1 MKNSFALF
9 EFLIALVLSSTLFIL
24 TSYVYKSVV
33 TFNKNNQELAIKEL
47 SLNSLRAFLE
57 KNRESLFELEF
68 KNSNLYFKNE
78 LLFLNLDSFSIKK
91 ESGFFIINLKT
102 PDNENIVWYIKELW
116 KNHIFCFQL

>member
-9 EFLIALVLSSTLFIL
+9 EFLIALVLSSTLLIL

-91 ESGFFIINLKT
+91 ESGLFIINLKT
-102 PDNENIVWYIKELW
+102 HDNKNIVWYIKELW

>member
-9 EFLIALVLSSTLFIL
+9 EFLIALVLSSTLLIL

-78 LLFLNLDSFSIKK
+78 PLFLNLDSFYIKK

-102 PDNENIVWYIKELW
+102 PDNKNIVWYIKEL
-116 KNHIFCFQL
+116 

>member
-102 PDNENIVWYIKELW
+102 PDNENIIWYIKELW

>member
-9 EFLIALVLSSTLFIL
+9 EFLIALILSSTLLIL
-24 TSYVYKSVV
+24 SSYVYKSVV

-102 PDNENIVWYIKELW
+102 PDNKNIVWYIKEL
-116 KNHIFCFQL
+116 

>member
-9 EFLIALVLSSTLFIL
+9 EFLIALVLSSTLLIL

-57 KNRESLFELEF
+57 KNRESL
-68 KNSNLYFKNE
+68 
-78 LLFLNLDSFSIKK
+78 
-91 ESGFFIINLKT
+91 
-102 PDNENIVWYIKELW
+102 
-116 KNHIFCFQL
+116 

>member
-9 EFLIALVLSSTLFIL
+9 EFLIALILSSTLLIL
-24 TSYVYKSVV
+24 SSYVYKSVV

-78 LLFLNLDSFSIKK
+78 PLFLNLDSFSIKK
-91 ESGFFIINLKT
+91 ESGFFIINLKI
-102 PDNENIVWYIKELW
+102 PENENIIWYIKEL
-116 KNHIFCFQL
+116 